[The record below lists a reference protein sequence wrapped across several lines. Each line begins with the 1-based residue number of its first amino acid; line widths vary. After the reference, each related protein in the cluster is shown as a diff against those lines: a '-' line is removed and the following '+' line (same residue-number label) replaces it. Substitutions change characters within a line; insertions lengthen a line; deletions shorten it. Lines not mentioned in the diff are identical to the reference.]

1 MLLSHMLEKSRK
13 INSVLWTPL
22 LLRRF
27 NELRYQVS
35 PVITLVLAFFIEGTY
50 SSNFKISV

>member
-1 MLLSHMLEKSRK
+1 MLEKSRK

-27 NELRYQVS
+27 NEVRNQVS
-35 PVITLVLAFFIEGTY
+35 PVITLVLAFFIEGT
-50 SSNFKISV
+50 